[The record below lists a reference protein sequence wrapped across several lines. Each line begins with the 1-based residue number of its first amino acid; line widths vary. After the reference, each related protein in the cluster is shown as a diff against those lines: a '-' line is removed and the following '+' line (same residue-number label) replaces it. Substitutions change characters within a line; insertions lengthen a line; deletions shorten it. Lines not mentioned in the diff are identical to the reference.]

1 MEQKS
6 YEELLAEVLERIPDD
21 ADKREGS
28 LIYTA
33 VAPVCAELAQAY
45 IRLAGDVDL
54 LFYDTS
60 EGEYLE
66 RLAAGSGVFREEAK
80 AAVCKGVLKNG
91 SGGILVPPVGMR
103 FGCGECFYR
112 VSGIL
117 EDGCELLC
125 ETAGSIGNVS
135 NGTLLPVDYLEGLA
149 SAEIVSL
156 LSAGRDAESDEA
168 LRQRLVSRV
177 KAPAFGG
184 NIADYRQRS
193 KEVEGVGAV
202 KVTPAANGGGTVKLT
217 ILGENF
223 QPAAAAVVSRL
234 QAVADPEEG
243 IGFAPIGHQVTV
255 EAAGSKTINLT
266 ASVTVQSGADKEA
279 LKASLKALVEG
290 YFLELRQKWEDS
302 GKTVVRLSQVT
313 MRLLEGEGVL
323 DVSGVTLNGAA
334 VNVETGELEVPV
346 LGQVSLTME

>member
-1 MEQKS
+1 M
-6 YEELLAEVLERIPDD
+6 
-21 ADKREGS
+21 
-28 LIYTA
+28 
-33 VAPVCAELAQAY
+33 
-45 IRLAGDVDL
+45 
-54 LFYDTS
+54 
-60 EGEYLE
+60 
-66 RLAAGSGVFREEAK
+66 
-80 AAVCKGVLKNG
+80 
-91 SGGILVPPVGMR
+91 
-103 FGCGECFYR
+103 
-112 VSGIL
+112 
-117 EDGCELLC
+117 
-125 ETAGSIGNVS
+125 
-135 NGTLLPVDYLEGLA
+135 DYLEGLA

>member
-1 MEQKS
+1 M
-6 YEELLAEVLERIPDD
+6 
-21 ADKREGS
+21 
-28 LIYTA
+28 
-33 VAPVCAELAQAY
+33 
-45 IRLAGDVDL
+45 
-54 LFYDTS
+54 
-60 EGEYLE
+60 
-66 RLAAGSGVFREEAK
+66 
-80 AAVCKGVLKNG
+80 
-91 SGGILVPPVGMR
+91 
-103 FGCGECFYR
+103 
-112 VSGIL
+112 
-117 EDGCELLC
+117 
-125 ETAGSIGNVS
+125 
-135 NGTLLPVDYLEGLA
+135 
-149 SAEIVSL
+149 
-156 LSAGRDAESDEA
+156 
-168 LRQRLVSRV
+168 
-177 KAPAFGG
+177 
-184 NIADYRQRS
+184 
-193 KEVEGVGAV
+193 
-202 KVTPAANGGGTVKLT
+202 TPAANGGGTVKLT

-243 IGFAPIGHQVTV
+243 VGFAPIGHQVTV